1 MTNKILSSR
10 LKAFDEAPFE
20 ARRSALRETMA
31 EIVLAGLS
39 RTNFFAYAALSDDMA
54 MRLCHGLPRFVADLA
69 FLVFSPRS
77 PSLGEKEMAA
87 VEREFLAAG
96 FPLPL
101 RWASDDRRDQ
111 NLPSAYVLSVSLSR
125 AFELFWGQEE
135 SSSVEE
141 GESVELKIKLE
152 ANPVPGFEVQNVFR
166 SFPFP
171 AKLSVL
177 ALPSLH
183 SRKIAACLMKKEAAT
198 DFYDLAYFSRL
209 AAKLDMAYLDNMLR
223 QSGLF
228 EGDHL
233 DIETVKTML
242 RERFAAVDDWEAGA
256 KEVRKVLEPD
266 EELRYFEEAFFSS
279 IVSDLQSA

>member
-1 MTNKILSSR
+1 MRNEILSSR
-10 LKAFDEAPFE
+10 LKAFDGAPFE
-20 ARRSALRETMA
+20 AKRSALRELVA

-54 MRLCHGLPRFVADLA
+54 MCLCHGLPRFALDLG
-69 FLVFSPRS
+69 FLVFSPRC

-101 RWASDDRRDQ
+101 RWASED
-111 NLPSAYVLSVSLSR
+111 PASSYVLSVSLSR
-125 AFELFWGQEE
+125 ALELLWGQEE
-135 SSSVEE
+135 SSSAEE
-141 GESVELKIKLE
+141 GESIELKIKLE
-152 ANPVPGFEVQNVFR
+152 TNPVPGFEIQNTFR

-183 SRKIAACLMKKEAAT
+183 SRKIAACLTKKEAAT

-209 AAKLDMAYLDNMLR
+209 AAKLDMAYLGNMLR

-256 KEVRKVLEPD
+256 KEVRKVLEPR

-279 IVSDLQSA
+279 IVETLEAA

>member
-1 MTNKILSSR
+1 MTNEILSSR
-10 LKAFDEAPFE
+10 LKAFGEAPLE
-20 ARRSALRETMA
+20 AKRSALRETMA

-54 MRLCHGLPRFVADLA
+54 MRLCHGLPRFVAELGFLA
-69 FLVFSPRS
+69 FSPRS
-77 PSLGEKEMAA
+77 PSLGKKEMAA
-87 VEREFLAAG
+87 VDREFLAAG

-101 RWASDDRRDQ
+101 RRASED
-111 NLPSAYVLSVSLSR
+111 PAFAYVLSVSLSR
-125 AFELFWGQEE
+125 ALELFWGQEE

-141 GESVELKIKLE
+141 GESIELKIKLE

-209 AAKLDMAYLDNMLR
+209 AAKLDMAYLGNMLR

>member
-1 MTNKILSSR
+1 MRNEILSSR
-10 LKAFDEAPFE
+10 LKAFDGAPLEAK
-20 ARRSALRETMA
+20 RSALRELVA

-54 MRLCHGLPRFVADLA
+54 MRLCHGLPRFVLDLG

-101 RWASDDRRDQ
+101 RWASED
-111 NLPSAYVLSVSLSR
+111 PASSYVLSVSLSR
-125 AFELFWGQEE
+125 ALELLWGQEE
-135 SSSVEE
+135 SPSAEE
-141 GESVELKIKLE
+141 DESIELKIKFE
-152 ANPVPGFEVQNVFR
+152 TNPVPGFEIQNTFR

-183 SRKIAACLMKKEAAT
+183 SRKIAACLTKKEAAT

-209 AAKLDMAYLDNMLR
+209 AAKFDMAYLGNMLR

-233 DIETVKTML
+233 DIETAKAML

-256 KEVRKVLEPD
+256 KEVRKVLEPR

-279 IVSDLQSA
+279 IVETLEAA